1 MTENRTDDRSAT
13 MINGFTQYRNSTRA
27 LRGAAPARGRPSRP
41 NRIRPSYHQDR
52 RPGRNRATRIKS
64 RRWVSA
70 AVLLALAAFAV
81 VVTFSVR
88 AHDQGCPALS
98 GTIIWADQVTAE
110 EGGSSSPPADLVAT
124 ADALAACGDGQL
136 ILIRGAG
143 QGGVQAGPAVS
154 LRVYRAPGEPEND
167 PTVRNSDVQQLLSNA
182 FHQAADTPVSG
193 DGRDVIG
200 LLTTI
205 SAELGSGQNDVWL
218 RTLGLPTVAPADARV
233 LMAADPAEAVA
244 SIAKW
249 VPPLHGVKIH
259 LILSP
264 AAGDQPRLNSATSA
278 WRLAFMLGLLH
289 QAGADV
295 VSVQQVETPE
305 QAAPGAPPA
314 PVVANLPELTPAMP
328 RPPVPHQPYQLN
340 LDSATFFLPN
350 STQFAASPAR
360 VLAELQPI
368 ITAWRTGEYSQV
380 RVVGHCAMFGPR
392 QGALL
397 LSQQRAA
404 IVAGLL
410 RQHGVSD
417 VTSVGVGYND
427 PLPPSPQS
435 ASNRVVIITAIPK
448 T

>member
-1 MTENRTDDRSAT
+1 MTH
-13 MINGFTQYRNSTRA
+13 GFTQYRISTRVR
-27 LRGAAPARGRPSRP
+27 RGTVSARSRSGRPY
-41 NRIRPSYHQDR
+41 RIRPSY
-52 RPGRNRATRIKS
+52 RPDGRPSRNRATRNRFS
-64 RRWVSA
+64 RLWASL
-70 AVLLALAAFAV
+70 AVLLALGAVAV

-88 AHDQGCPALS
+88 AHAQGCTTLP

-110 EGGSSSPPADLVAT
+110 EGDSSSPPADLVAR
-124 ADALAACGDGQL
+124 ADALAACGGGQL
-136 ILIRGAG
+136 IMLRGAG

-167 PTVRNSDVQQLLSNA
+167 PTARSAAVQQLLSKAFRNA
-182 FHQAADTPVSG
+182 ANTPVPG
-193 DGRDVIG
+193 VGRDVIG
-200 LLTTI
+200 LLGAI
-205 SAELGSGQNDVWL
+205 SAELGRGQNDVWL
-218 RTLGLPTVAPADARV
+218 RTFGLPTVAPADARV
-233 LMAADPAEAVA
+233 LMAADPAQAVA
-244 SIAKW
+244 SIARW
-249 VPPLHGVKIH
+249 VPPLQGAKVH

-264 AAGDQPRLNSATSA
+264 AAGKQPRLNTATSA

-295 VSVQQVETPE
+295 VSVQQVEIPE
-305 QAAPGAPPA
+305 RPALDARSA
-314 PVVANLPELTPAMP
+314 PVVANLPEPTPSIP
-328 RPPVPHQPYQLN
+328 RPPVPQQPFRIN

-350 STQFAASPAR
+350 STQFATSQAR

-368 ITAWRTGEYSQV
+368 IMAWRTGKYMQV

-404 IVAGLL
+404 LVAALL
-410 RQHGVSD
+410 REHGVSN
-417 VTSVGVGYND
+417 VTSAGVGYND